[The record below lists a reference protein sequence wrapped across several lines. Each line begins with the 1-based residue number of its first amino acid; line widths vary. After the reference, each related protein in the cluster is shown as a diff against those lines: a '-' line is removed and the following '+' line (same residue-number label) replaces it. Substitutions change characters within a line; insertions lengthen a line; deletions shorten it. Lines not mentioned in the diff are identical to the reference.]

1 MKNRQSKISIVI
13 PAHNETSGL
22 RIFLRTVDKVIQNL
36 NDHIWEFVFVDDG
49 STDSTWEVINDLS
62 RTDRR
67 VKGVRLSRNF
77 GKEVALTAGAESVD
91 NADAVIFIDADL
103 QHPPSIIP
111 ELVKQWEEGFQIV
124 SAQRKTIQYS
134 MVREFG
140 STLFYFMLRRYSD
153 LDIQSKASDF
163 RLLDKKVIQ
172 ALLMFKE
179 HNRFFRGIIDWMG
192 FKKTSIIF
200 DAPQRVDGD
209 STFTFRKLFNLAINS
224 FTSFSLL
231 PLRITGYLGLA
242 ITSTTTIL
250 LVYMVSAHLIFA
262 ITVYTPLAYFVV
274 FNTFLFGIVLSALGL
289 IGLYVGYIHTE
300 VIGRP
305 IFLIQEKVGFVS
317 PCPPSTPSS

>member
-1 MKNRQSKISIVI
+1 MNNRQSKISIVI

-22 RIFLRTVDKVIQNL
+22 RLFLHTVDKVIQNL
-36 NDHIWEFVFVDDG
+36 NEHIWEFVFVDDG
-49 STDSTWEVINDLS
+49 STDSTWEIINDLS

-77 GKEVALTAGAESVD
+77 GKEVALTAGAESAD

-111 ELVKQWEEGFQIV
+111 ELVKQWKEGFQIV
-124 SAQRKTIQYS
+124 SAQRKSIQYS

-153 LDIQSKASDF
+153 LDIQPKASDF

-179 HNRFFRGIIDWMG
+179 RNRFFRGIIDWMG

-209 STFTFRKLFNLAINS
+209 STFTFRKLFSLAINS

-242 ITSTTTIL
+242 ITSITTIL
-250 LVYMVSAHLIFA
+250 LIYMVSAHLIFA
-262 ITVYTPLAYFVV
+262 ITIYTPLAYFVV

-305 IFLIQEKVGFVS
+305 IFIIQEKVGFVS
-317 PCPPSTPSS
+317 QCPPSAPSS

>member
-1 MKNRQSKISIVI
+1 MNNRQSKISIVI
-13 PAHNETSGL
+13 PAHNEARGL
-22 RIFLRTVDKVIQNL
+22 CLFLHTVDKVIQNL

-49 STDSTWEVINDLS
+49 STDSTWKVINDLS
-62 RTDRR
+62 RSDRR

-111 ELVKQWEEGFQIV
+111 DLVKQWKEGFQIV
-124 SAQRKTIQYS
+124 SAQRKSIQYS
-134 MVREFG
+134 VVREFG

-153 LDIQSKASDF
+153 LDIQPKASDF

-200 DAPQRVDGD
+200 DAPQRADGD
-209 STFTFRKLFNLAINS
+209 STFTFRKLFSLAINS

-250 LVYMVSAHLIFA
+250 LMYMVSAHLIFA
-262 ITVYTPLAYFVV
+262 ITIYTPLAYFVV

-289 IGLYVGYIHTE
+289 IGLYIGYIHTE

-305 IFLIQEKVGFVS
+305 IFLIQEKVGFLS
-317 PCPPSTPSS
+317 QCPPSTPSN